1 MFFFHIFIFLF
12 FSFLFVEL
20 IICLR
25 ARRYVIHGC
34 LLFPRVDVHCLQ
46 ELMLPCANHLG
57 IPQSKHQRHFSIY
70 GCLPIVITNLL
81 PIWSDYFL
89 LLLYRYFRFFFLFQL
104 FSPFFPVNVGDHVVT
119 TYRGHTIDTRI
130 DPFFSLSNKEMNADC
145 TRREATVMATL
156 RHSNDSI
163 DQIRFGLPRRHRTR
177 HTAHTHS
184 LNRVKSTKIC

>member
-1 MFFFHIFIFLF
+1 MKLVNSTGPESTEWQSPQSDRSNRFNDESHILF
-12 FSFLFVEL
+12 FLSFFLT
-20 IICLR
+20 
-25 ARRYVIHGC
+25 
-34 LLFPRVDVHCLQ
+34 
-46 ELMLPCANHLG
+46 
-57 IPQSKHQRHFSIY
+57 FS
-70 GCLPIVITNLL
+70 LSLAL
-81 PIWSDYFL
+81 SFFL
-89 LLLYRYFRFFFLFQL
+89 SSSFFFLFQL

-119 TYRGHTIDTRI
+119 TYRGYTIDTRI